1 MADNRAESDGESSVE
16 PSTETSIQPSGARAT
31 GRDPTEWRLRQPLT
45 GKLLVALLV
54 ATVLLAISFQRMD
67 LGRGVVSTPDAVG
80 KGVDF
85 LDAAWPVRLE
95 RARRVE
101 RMVALGQMR
110 APGSQLPTNPAQ
122 RAGWREMIDPEDLP
136 LFAYIEDRPRN
147 ARVADSPREPFYIE
161 RFGYL
166 SKCLWLMLDTIEMAI
181 WGTLMAIVLALPL
194 GVLGARNYTFGRWVY
209 LAARGTC
216 SFVRAIPELIV
227 ALILVIMYGPGP
239 VAGILAL
246 GFHTSGFLGKFFAD
260 DIENADPG
268 PQDALRSTGANRLKV
283 LRMAVLPQVLPQY
296 VAYIQYIVERN
307 VRTAT
312 ILGVVSA
319 GGIGFEL
326 MARFSNGEYDAVA
339 TILCIV
345 FITVFAL
352 EQATQFLRQ
361 KLI

>member
-1 MADNRAESDGESSVE
+1 MSTPDPSDRPEAIAPPSSRPAE
-16 PSTETSIQPSGARAT
+16 
-31 GRDPTEWRLRQPLT
+31 EWRLRQPLT
-45 GKLLVALLV
+45 PRLLIALLL
-54 ATVLLAISFQRMD
+54 ATVLLAISFQRMG
-67 LGRGVVSTPDAVG
+67 LGRGLAETGHAVG
-80 KGVDF
+80 RGVEF
-85 LDAAWPVRLE
+85 LDDAWPIRLE
-95 RARRVE
+95 RARRVQRLVDIGE
-101 RMVALGQMR
+101 MRPPGVA
-110 APGSQLPTNPAQ
+110 PPSDPAELS
-122 RAGWREMIDPEDLP
+122 RWRKMLDPDDLP
-136 LFAYIEDRPRN
+136 LFSYIEDRPRN
-147 ARVADSPREPFYIE
+147 PRVADSPREPFYVE

-166 SKCLWLMLDTIEMAI
+166 EKCLWLMLDTIEMAI
-181 WGTLMAIVLALPL
+181 WGTLLAILLAIPL

-268 PQDALRSTGANRLKV
+268 PQDALHSTGANRFKV

-312 ILGVVSA
+312 ILGVVAA

-326 MARFSNGEYDAVA
+326 MARFSNGDYDAVA

-352 EQATQFLRQ
+352 EQMTQFLRQ